1 MSWYRKS
8 LQDIFKVARHLRH
21 CLPCYMYITCFS
33 MFHIN
38 TLLLQDSLTT
48 SWNMWSKELLKKNM
62 PPIMEN
68 TNVSKSLCIVVCS
81 IPNIVHK
88 QQSNWQVKNT
98 LKTGVRKLYGKEVR
112 VTWQI
117 LSGAWR

>member
-1 MSWYRKS
+1 
-8 LQDIFKVARHLRH
+8 
-21 CLPCYMYITCFS
+21 
-33 MFHIN
+33 
-38 TLLLQDSLTT
+38 
-48 SWNMWSKELLKKNM
+48 M

-88 QQSNWQVKNT
+88 QQSNWQVQNT
-98 LKTGVRKLYGKEVR
+98 LNTGVRKLYGKEVR